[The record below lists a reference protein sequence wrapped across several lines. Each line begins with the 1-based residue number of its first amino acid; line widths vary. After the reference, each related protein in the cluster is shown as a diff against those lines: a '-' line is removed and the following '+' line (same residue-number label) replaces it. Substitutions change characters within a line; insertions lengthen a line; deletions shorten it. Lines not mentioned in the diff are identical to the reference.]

1 MNKELKETILNPIFK
16 GNPITVLV
24 LGICSSLAVT
34 VEMKGAL
41 VMALSVTIVTGLSS
55 LVLSMM
61 RNTIPNRVRI
71 IVQLVVVALMVI
83 LVDQFL
89 KAYAYGIDKQLSV
102 YIGLII
108 TNCIV
113 MGRIEAFALGNKPI
127 PSLLDG
133 LANGVG
139 YGLILIVVAFF
150 RELFGSGTLLGFLGL
165 IVLFAVL
172 RPDAFATAVNARN
185 ILEQV
190 AVLAIIAVVQTV
202 VMVVGDFDL
211 SVGTLAGLVGVVTA
225 QLLLGGTAPALA
237 VAAGLGVGLAAGA
250 LNGLLVAYL
259 GLSAFIAT
267 LATMTSFG
275 GLALLVSGGTTLFGL
290 PPGFVALGQGRVAG
304 LPVPVLVAAGV
315 ALVVWFAL
323 ARTVPGRL
331 WYAVGGNA
339 EAARLSGVNTRLV
352 RFGAFLVSGTGAA
365 LAGILLTAR
374 LASGHPTAADA
385 FMLSS
390 IAAVFLGMTLS
401 RAGVPTVGGT
411 AVGLGIVGVLGN
423 GLNLLQV
430 NSYVQQVLTGAII
443 VAAVS
448 LSRLSRLGRAA

>member
-150 RELFGSGTLLGFLGL
+150 RELFGS
-165 IVLFAVL
+165 V
-172 RPDAFATAVNARN
+172 
-185 ILEQV
+185 
-190 AVLAIIAVVQTV
+190 
-202 VMVVGDFDL
+202 
-211 SVGTLAGLVGVVTA
+211 
-225 QLLLGGTAPALA
+225 
-237 VAAGLGVGLAAGA
+237 
-250 LNGLLVAYL
+250 
-259 GLSAFIAT
+259 
-267 LATMTSFG
+267 
-275 GLALLVSGGTTLFGL
+275 TLFGL
-290 PPGFVALGQGRVAG
+290 RIIPESFY
-304 LPVPVLVAAGV
+304 AAG
-315 ALVVWFAL
+315 
-323 ARTVPGRL
+323 
-331 WYAVGGNA
+331 Y
-339 EAARLSGVNTRLV
+339 VN
-352 RFGAFLVSGTGAA
+352 
-365 LAGILLTAR
+365 
-374 LASGHPTAADA
+374 
-385 FMLSS
+385 
-390 IAAVFLGMTLS
+390 
-401 RAGVPTVGGT
+401 
-411 AVGLGIVGVLGN
+411 N
-423 GLNLLQV
+423 GLVILPPMALILIGCIIWIQRSIQKDLQEK
-430 NSYVQQVLTGAII
+430 
-443 VAAVS
+443 
-448 LSRLSRLGRAA
+448 